1 MFCLRTGVSG
11 DRFVAVVDGAK
22 LADVPAGAAAG
33 AKVLVDDVRSLRAA
47 GRDALLGAV
56 AGTHGAAFTGV
67 RVDAKREVA
76 VQRSMFDRLRSGFLL
91 RSSRLGSGSTG
102 GSGCGSSG
110 FRAVSGGCFLR
121 SGRGRSDIA
130 LVDGV
135 ELTGIEAG
143 AAADALVLIDL
154 VGLFDFAFD
163 GAGRAGLGT
172 HRTAFTVVLEDLDGL
187 IGIEL
192 GSGCGGSDG
201 AGRGSGSTGSTGGS
215 SAFGSGGS
223 RFLGRSFIIRVRDH
237 LDDIE
242 RAGFRADTATDA
254 VFFPDEFRKSTSH
267 TTLGDRV
274 DEVECVDG
282 AVEETALTAVT
293 LRMVDLRDHF
303 RVSQRKTPP
312 QPYS

>member
-1 MFCLRTGVSG
+1 MFGFDLRTGVCG
-11 DRFVAVVDGAK
+11 DRIVAVVDGVE

-33 AKVLVDDVRSLRAA
+33 AKILVDDVRSLRRAD
-47 GRDALLGAV
+47 DALLGAV
-56 AGTHGAAFTGV
+56 AGTHGAGLTGV
-67 RVDAKREVA
+67 RVDAEREVA
-76 VQRSMFDRLRSGFLL
+76 VQRSVFDLLRSGFLL
-91 RSSRLGSGSTG
+91 RCGSSCAGSG
-102 GSGCGSSG
+102 GCGSSG

-130 LVDGV
+130 LVDGI

-215 SAFGSGGS
+215 SAFGSSRGS
-223 RFLGRSFIIRVRDH
+223 LLGRSFVIRIVDH
-237 LDDIE
+237 FDDIE
-242 RAGFRADTATDA
+242 RAGFRADTAADA
-254 VFFPDEFRKSTSH
+254 VFFTDEFRKGPSH
-267 TTLGDRV
+267 TAFGDGM
-274 DEVECVDG
+274 DEVEGVYG
-282 AVEETALTAVT
+282 AVEETALTTVA
-293 LRMVDLRDHF
+293 LRMVEIRDLF
-303 RVSQRKTPP
+303 RVTQRKTPP
-312 QPYS
+312 LPYS